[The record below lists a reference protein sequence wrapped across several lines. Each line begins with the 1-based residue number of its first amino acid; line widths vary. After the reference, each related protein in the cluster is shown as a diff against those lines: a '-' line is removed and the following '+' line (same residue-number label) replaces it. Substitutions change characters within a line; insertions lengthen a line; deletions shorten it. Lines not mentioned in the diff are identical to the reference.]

1 MTQWQGVHVIAMRA
15 VVRAAADDVARAA
28 VTTSARVDGERVGR
42 CTARARERRGRSAAR
57 GAREVETRGGGER
70 WRRRLRD
77 ARAFESAVTRGRR
90 RDARWRREEAR
101 ERVSSARRAR
111 SPDERSSRGVDG
123 GDGGGGGAF
132 GGLGGVGAEAAGR
145 RSTTAVRASN
155 DARGSGVE

>member
-1 MTQWQGVHVIAMRA
+1 MAGGGCTSSRCAPSS
-15 VVRAAADDVARAA
+15 RAAADDVARAA

-101 ERVSSARRAR
+101 ERGVERAARAVAGRAVESRGGRRRCRRRRAR
-111 SPDERSSRGVDG
+111 LGV
-123 GDGGGGGAF
+123 
-132 GGLGGVGAEAAGR
+132 
-145 RSTTAVRASN
+145 
-155 DARGSGVE
+155 